1 MSLLLIRHGE
11 TAFNR
16 DRVMQPA
23 DTPLSEQ
30 GMEQARHLAGRL
42 RSAGIGRILAS
53 DMARARMTAEPIAE
67 AAGVDIEFDPLL
79 HERNFGALR
88 GQRFVDLE
96 GQGIEPFVEGYV
108 PPQGESWEDFDIRVS
123 RAWAA
128 IQAAIPDSGDLA
140 VVTHGL
146 VCAAL
151 LRNHLD
157 ASDHETQIGRL
168 YPLRNASL
176 TRIEPLPPW
185 RVELLNSTVHLD
197 DSDAKTPIYGQA

>member
-30 GMEQARHLAGRL
+30 GMAQARQLAGRL
-42 RSAGIGRILAS
+42 RGAGIRRILAS
-53 DMARARMTAEPIAE
+53 ELARARMTAEPIAE
-67 AAGVDIEFDPLL
+67 AAGVEIEFDPLL
-79 HERNFGALR
+79 HERNFGVLR

-96 GQGIEPFVEGYV
+96 VQGIEPFVEDYV
-108 PPQGESWEDFDIRVS
+108 PPEGESWEVFDTRVS
-123 RAWAA
+123 RAWAV
-128 IQAAIPDSGDLA
+128 IRAAVPDDGDLA

-157 ASDHETQIGRL
+157 LSDHETQIGRL

-197 DSDAKTPIYGQA
+197 NSDAKTPIYGQA

>member
-30 GMEQARHLAGRL
+30 GMAQARYLAGRL
-42 RSAGIGRILAS
+42 RGAGIRRILAS

-108 PPQGESWEDFDIRVS
+108 PPEGESWEVFDTRVS
-123 RAWAA
+123 RAWVV
-128 IQAAIPDSGDLA
+128 IRAAIPDAGDLA

-146 VCAAL
+146 VCATL
-151 LRNHLD
+151 LRNHMD
-157 ASDHETQIGRL
+157 TAEHERVIGRL

-185 RVELLNSTVHLD
+185 RVELLNSTVHLGD
-197 DSDAKTPIYGQA
+197 LDAKTPIYGQA

>member
-1 MSLLLIRHGE
+1 MRLLLIRHGE

-30 GMEQARHLAGRL
+30 GMAQARHLAGRL
-42 RSAGIGRILAS
+42 RGAGIRRILAS
-53 DMARARMTAEPIAE
+53 DMARARMTAEPIGE
-67 AAGVDIEFDPLL
+67 AAGVEIEFDPLL
-79 HERNFGALR
+79 HERNFGVLR

-96 GQGIEPFVEGYV
+96 VQGIEPFVEDYV
-108 PPQGESWEDFDIRVS
+108 PPEGESWEVFDTRVS
-123 RAWAA
+123 RAWAV
-128 IQAAIPDSGDLA
+128 IRAAVPDDGDLA

-157 ASDHETQIGRL
+157 LSDHETQIGRL
-168 YPLRNASL
+168 YPLCNASL

>member
-1 MSLLLIRHGE
+1 
-11 TAFNR
+11 
-16 DRVMQPA
+16 
-23 DTPLSEQ
+23 
-30 GMEQARHLAGRL
+30 
-42 RSAGIGRILAS
+42 
-53 DMARARMTAEPIAE
+53 MTAEPIAE
-67 AAGVDIEFDPLL
+67 AAGVEIEFDPLL
-79 HERNFGALR
+79 HERNFGVLR

-96 GQGIEPFVEGYV
+96 VQGIEPFVEDYV
-108 PPQGESWEDFDIRVS
+108 PPEGESWEVFDTRVS
-123 RAWAA
+123 RAWAV
-128 IQAAIPDSGDLA
+128 IRAAVPDDGDLA

-157 ASDHETQIGRL
+157 LSDHETQIGRL

-197 DSDAKTPIYGQA
+197 NSDAKTPIYGQA

>member
-11 TAFNR
+11 TALNR

-30 GMEQARHLAGRL
+30 GVAQARHLAGRL
-42 RSAGIGRILAS
+42 RGAGIRRILAS

-67 AAGVDIEFDPLL
+67 AAGVDIEFDPLF
-79 HERNFGALR
+79 HERNFGVLR
-88 GQRFVDLE
+88 GQRFIDLE
-96 GQGIEPFVEGYV
+96 TQGIEPFAEGYV
-108 PPQGESWEDFDIRVS
+108 PPEGESWEVFEMRVS
-123 RAWAA
+123 RAWAV
-128 IQAAIPDSGDLA
+128 IQEAVADAGDLA

-146 VCAAL
+146 VCATL

-168 YPLRNASL
+168 YPFRNASL
-176 TRIEPLPPW
+176 TCIEPFPPW

-197 DSDAKTPIYGQA
+197 GSGAKTPVYGQA

>member
-30 GMEQARHLAGRL
+30 GVAQARHLAGRL
-42 RSAGIGRILAS
+42 RDTGITRILAS
-53 DMARARMTAEPIAE
+53 DLARARMTAEPIAE
-67 AAGVDIEFDPLL
+67 ATGVGIEFVALL
-79 HERNFGALR
+79 HERHFGVLR
-88 GQRFVDLE
+88 GQRFIDLE
-96 GQGIEPFVEGYV
+96 KQGIEPFADGYF
-108 PPQGESWEDFDIRVS
+108 PPEGESWEAFDMRIAQ
-123 RAWAA
+123 AWKA
-128 IQAAIPDSGDLA
+128 IQAAVPDCGDLA

-157 ASDHETQIGRL
+157 AADHAAEIGRL
-168 YPLRNASL
+168 YPFRNASL
-176 TRIEPLPPW
+176 TSIAPRPPW
-185 RVELLNSTVHLD
+185 RVEMLNSTLHLD
-197 DSDAKTPIYGQA
+197 KSSAGTPIYGQA

>member
-11 TAFNR
+11 TALNR

-30 GMEQARHLAGRL
+30 GVAQARHLAGRL
-42 RSAGIGRILAS
+42 RGAGIRQILAS

-79 HERNFGALR
+79 HERNFGVLR
-88 GQRFVDLE
+88 GQRFIDLE
-96 GQGIEPFVEGYV
+96 SQGIEPFAEGYV
-108 PPQGESWEDFDIRVS
+108 PPEGESWEVFEMRVS
-123 RAWAA
+123 RAWAV
-128 IQAAIPDSGDLA
+128 IQEAVADAGDLA

-146 VCAAL
+146 VCATL

-157 ASDHETQIGRL
+157 ASDHETPIGRL
-168 YPLRNASL
+168 YPFRNASL
-176 TRIEPLPPW
+176 TCIEPLPPW

-197 DSDAKTPIYGQA
+197 GSGAKTPVCGQA